1 MSAANIKRR
10 CGREPIG
17 TGHDVAFR
25 ETRSVRRRPA
35 PSEMSA
41 PPLNHSTAPE
51 ISAPVVVP
59 SARPS
64 VPSHPTSEETSRPIG
79 EPSNHR
85 DVSWVWDVPFDRI
98 DMAGAIERIDR
109 MIQSRR
115 PGYAITA
122 NLNYAMLNHRHG
134 DMPAIT
140 RGASLIMADGQPIV
154 WRSRLTGKPLPERVA
169 GSELIFR
176 LAETA
181 AEKSW
186 RVFLLGG
193 EPGIARRCGEIL
205 ADRYAGLQI
214 VGTECPPFRPATE
227 EETEAL
233 VHRVRDTRPDILLV
247 AFGQPKGERWI
258 AEHVDALQVPVCMQI
273 GASFDFV
280 VGKSQRAPKIFQR
293 LGCEWLH
300 RMMSDPKRLVPRYA
314 GNIAF
319 LAGALIRDWRK
330 KVRSWGM
337 DVS

>member
-1 MSAANIKRR
+1 M
-10 CGREPIG
+10 P
-17 TGHDVAFR
+17 
-25 ETRSVRRRPA
+25 
-35 PSEMSA
+35 A
-41 PPLNHSTAPE
+41 PPLIPPSSSPTV
-51 ISAPVVVP
+51 APVVVP
-59 SARPS
+59 SATPLDAS
-64 VPSHPTSEETSRPIG
+64 SCHPGGQAVATTSCPADD
-79 EPSNHR
+79 R
-85 DVSWVWDVPFDRI
+85 DVSWVWDVPFDRV
-98 DMAGAIERIDR
+98 DMAGAIERIGR
-109 MIQSRR
+109 MIQSRQ

-122 NLNYAMLNHRHG
+122 NLNYAMLNHRHA
-134 DMPAIT
+134 DMPEVT

-205 ADRYAGLQI
+205 TDRYAGLQI
-214 VGTECPPFRPATE
+214 VGTECPPFRAATE

-233 VHRVRDTRPDILLV
+233 IHRVRDTRPDILLV

-258 AEHVDALQVPVCMQI
+258 ARHVESLQVPVCMQI

-280 VGKSQRAPKIFQR
+280 VGKSRRAPKWFQR
-293 LGCEWLH
+293 LGCEWVH
-300 RMMSDPKRLVPRYA
+300 RMIGDPKRLVPRYA
-314 GNIAF
+314 ANLGF
-319 LAGALIRDWRK
+319 LTGALIRDWRK

-337 DVS
+337 DVG